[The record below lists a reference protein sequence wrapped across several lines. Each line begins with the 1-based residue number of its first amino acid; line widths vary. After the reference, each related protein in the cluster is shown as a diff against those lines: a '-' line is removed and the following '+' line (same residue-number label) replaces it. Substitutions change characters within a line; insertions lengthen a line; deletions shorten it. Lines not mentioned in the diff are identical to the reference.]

1 MEDPEKINTR
11 VQMLEKTVDTHERR
25 ISEHGKEID
34 GLSKLVAEI
43 RVNDHHRDET
53 MSRIEGK
60 VDTLV
65 MKPSARWEQVIL
77 VAIGAVVLYVLY
89 QIGIH
94 S

>member
-1 MEDPEKINTR
+1 MEETTDPSTR
-11 VQMLEKTVDTHERR
+11 MRLLERAVETHEER
-25 ISEHGKEID
+25 ITAHGREID
-34 GLSKLVAEI
+34 ELSHVVAEI
-43 RVNDHHRDET
+43 RVNDRHRDET

-65 MKPSARWEQVIL
+65 MKPSARWEHALL

-89 QIGIH
+89 QIGIR